1 MNNQATKMKSE
12 IKNRVKAAFTFRVNV
27 FAGGRK

>member
-1 MNNQATKMKSE
+1 MNNQATKTKSE
-12 IKNRVKAAFTFRVNV
+12 IKNRVKPAFTFWVKV